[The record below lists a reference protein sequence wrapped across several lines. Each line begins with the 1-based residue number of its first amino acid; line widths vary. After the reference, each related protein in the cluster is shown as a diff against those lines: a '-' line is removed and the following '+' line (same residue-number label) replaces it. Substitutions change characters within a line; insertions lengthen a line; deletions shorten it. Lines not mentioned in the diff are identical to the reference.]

1 MHTSYQVLRLNT
13 TPKNW
18 EANPNC
24 IQLFLAFLT
33 NFDHMVAWSCHGSKI
48 TKKLVGKASNH
59 WHAKSGNPLFSFYLF
74 YSFQNYLLKGT
85 WSHHGSYSPVTYLKV
100 TWSPEAAMDHFY
112 CIFSC
117 WGANCPKLIRLQIFS
132 QSPTLN
138 PNFSFQEGRVGWV
151 CFKNWEVYHL
161 KYKDLS
167 HKSNTASRKLKHQSK
182 WFKSKWK
189 IFSLSHFASQ
199 NLLTNGYKIATPTR

>member
-1 MHTSYQVLRLNT
+1 MYYLFFLSLLIILNHCILCQQSLPLSSIFVFTSYNMHTSYQVLRLNT

-59 WHAKSGNPLFSFYLF
+59 WHAKSGNPLFSFHLF

-100 TWSPEAAMDHFY
+100 TWSPEAAMDL
-112 CIFSC
+112 FSAFT
-117 WGANCPKLIRLQIFS
+117 GER
-132 QSPTLN
+132 TD
-138 PNFSFQEGRVGWV
+138 R
-151 CFKNWEVYHL
+151 
-161 KYKDLS
+161 
-167 HKSNTASRKLKHQSK
+167 KSVV
-182 WFKSKWK
+182 
-189 IFSLSHFASQ
+189 
-199 NLLTNGYKIATPTR
+199 